1 MTRSIRLWAT
11 ALLAVTTMTSSGCFL
26 LAAGAGAG
34 AAVAYTNRGATA
46 NIEGGV
52 NGVFDRAVRTFGI
65 MSITETGRS
74 TEDSGNTR
82 RLVGKMGE
90 HEVTVEIQRQ
100 SDNVSTVEVT
110 AKKNVVDYDKEIATR
125 VLETMVK

>member
-1 MTRSIRLWAT
+1 MTKSLRIAAT
-11 ALLAVTTMTSSGCFL
+11 ALLAVATMTSSGCFL

-34 AAVAYTNRGATA
+34 AAVAYTNRGASA

-52 NGVFDRAVRTFGI
+52 NAVFDRATRAFGT
-65 MSITETGRS
+65 MSIAETGRA

-82 RLVGKMGE
+82 RLVGKLGD

-100 SDNVSTVEVT
+100 SDNVSAVEVT
-110 AKKNVVDYDKEIATR
+110 AKKNVVDYDKEIAKK
-125 VLETMVK
+125 VLESMVK

>member
-1 MTRSIRLWAT
+1 MTRSIRLLAT

-46 NIEGGV
+46 NIEGSV
-52 NGVFDRAVRTFGI
+52 NSVFDRAVRTFGT
-65 MSITETGRS
+65 MSIAETGRS

-82 RLVGKMGE
+82 RLVGKMGDN
-90 HEVTVEIQRQ
+90 EVTVEIQRQ

-110 AKKNVVDYDKEIATR
+110 AKKNVVDYDKELAKR
-125 VLETMVK
+125 VLDTMVK